1 MFDYA
6 ASTNIERLA
15 AAHQRQ
21 IDDEAA
27 EQDLQEAEEQAI
39 SNDPSAMAAALDNLN
54 AAEWRTMNLL
64 IGKLVSQYQ
73 YHGAERDQGI
83 LDTAQ
88 EIYDLCYPAIAKQAT
103 YNRQRA
109 DAISYLDAIND
120 AVRRHP

>member
-1 MFDYA
+1 MFDYS
-6 ASTNIERLA
+6 STQIERMA

-39 SNDPSAMAAALDNLN
+39 SRDPETVARAMEYFEPS
-54 AAEWRTMNLL
+54 EWYAMERL

-73 YHGAERDQGI
+73 YHGEERDQGI

-88 EIYDLCYPAIAKQAT
+88 EICDLCQRVIAEQAT
-103 YNRQRA
+103 YNRHRA
-109 DAISYLDAIND
+109 MRSES
-120 AVRRHP
+120 